1 MTVLVKQKRD
11 PGRQYV
17 FDNVTM
23 IQTIHSYNANND
35 CVDVDVRLLGKD
47 GESYTECFN
56 LEEWEVYKKFE
67 LGGLRSDE

>member
-11 PGRQYV
+11 PGRQYI

-23 IQTIHSYNANND
+23 IQTIHSYNADNV
-35 CVDVDVRLLGKD
+35 CVDVDVRLIGKY
-47 GESYTECFN
+47 GEADTECFN

-67 LGGLRSDE
+67 LGELRSDE